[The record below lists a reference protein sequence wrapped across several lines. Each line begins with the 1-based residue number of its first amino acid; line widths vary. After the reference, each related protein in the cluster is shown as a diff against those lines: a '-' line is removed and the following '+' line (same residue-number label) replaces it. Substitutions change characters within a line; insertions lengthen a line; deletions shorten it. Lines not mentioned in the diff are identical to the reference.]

1 MFEFIKKTFIAAMR
15 FVDCGALIS
24 SNPLKFVTMSKQ
36 ECKVRSAMV
45 NINSNV
51 LYFINTTFLL
61 INAVVAAMIL
71 TTRTQKYVFLM
82 LLKI

>member
-1 MFEFIKKTFIAAMR
+1 MFEFIEKTFIAAMR

-24 SNPLKFVTMSKQ
+24 SNPLKFVTMSNK
-36 ECKVRSAMV
+36 ECKVRSAMA

-51 LYFINTTFLL
+51 LYFINRTFML
-61 INAVVAAMIL
+61 INAVVAAVIL
-71 TTRTQKYVFLM
+71 TTRTKKYVFLM